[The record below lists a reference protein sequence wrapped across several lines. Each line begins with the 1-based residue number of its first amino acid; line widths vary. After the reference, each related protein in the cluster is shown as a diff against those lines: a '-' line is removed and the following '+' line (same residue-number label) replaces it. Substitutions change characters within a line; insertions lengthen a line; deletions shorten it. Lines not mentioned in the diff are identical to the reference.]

1 MHSDKFSAECHNGN
15 NIFLTLGP
23 RIVVSDGGETFLWQL
38 EGSSKISFGNREFR
52 LIIDD
57 VLLIPVDASYQVNS
71 SKDGITL
78 SCKMSINNKFRA

>member
-1 MHSDKFSAECHNGN
+1 MHSDKVLAESKNGN
-15 NIFLTLGP
+15 IIFVTLGP
-23 RIVVSDGGETFLWQL
+23 RTVLSDGGETFLWQL

-57 VLLIPVDASYQVNS
+57 VLLIPVDACYQVNS